1 MPIILNGTTFNNG
14 GTCKFNGSD
23 VKKIIFQSGS
33 TSTTVW
39 ERERLFYPGTA
50 VQHLTANSG
59 SYGDFYTNVPT
70 GQNNNST
77 VVYIP
82 VNLTGVS
89 SITITGS
96 FKGGGGNSF
105 AGVWLRSQTEWNDS
119 GYQRYPYYTIGQ
131 GSSDTW
137 YTLMHRVTGGGSST
151 SVTWNVSSYSGTFYI
166 AIGCYNNSGNG
177 TASVSI
183 TKIKI
188 NS

>member
-1 MPIILNGTTFNNG
+1 MPIDLNGTTFNNG

-39 ERERLFYPGTA
+39 ERERLFYPGTT

-59 SYGDFYTNVPT
+59 SYGDFYTNVPKAT
-70 GQNNNST
+70 NNNST

-82 VNLTGVS
+82 VNLTGVN

-96 FKGGGGNSF
+96 FTGGGGNSF
-105 AGVWLRSQTEWNDS
+105 AGVWLRSQTQWNDS
-119 GYQRYPYYTIGQ
+119 GYQRYPYYTIGR
-131 GSSDTW
+131 GSSNTW
-137 YTLMHRVTGGGSST
+137 YTLMHRVTGGGTST
-151 SVTWNVSSYSGTFYI
+151 SVTWDVSSYRGTYYI
-166 AIGCYNNSGNG
+166 AIGCYNNTGNG

>member
-1 MPIILNGTTFNNG
+1 MPIKLNGTTFNNG
-14 GTCKFNGSD
+14 GTAKFNGTTLS
-23 VKKIIFQSGS
+23 KIVFN
-33 TSTTVW
+33 STTVW
-39 ERERLFYPGTA
+39 EAERLFYPGTT
-50 VQHLTANSG
+50 VQHLAANAG

-82 VNLTGVS
+82 VNLTGVN

-105 AGVWLRSQTEWNDS
+105 AGVWLRSQTKWNDS

-137 YTLMHRVTGGGSST
+137 YTLMYRVTGGGTST
-151 SVTWNVSSYSGTFYI
+151 SVTWDVSSYSGTFYI

>member
-14 GTCKFNGSD
+14 GTVTFNGST
-23 VKKIIFQSGS
+23 VKEIKFG
-33 TSTTVW
+33 TTTVW
-39 ERERLFYPGTA
+39 EAERLFYPGAT
-50 VQHLTANSG
+50 VGYLGANSG
-59 SYGDFYTNVPT
+59 TYGAFYTNVPKGT
-70 GQNNNST
+70 NNNST
-77 VVYIP
+77 VAYIS
-82 VNLTGVS
+82 VNLTGVN
-89 SITITGS
+89 SITITGT
-96 FKGGGGNSF
+96 FQGGGGNSF

-119 GYQRYPYYTIGQ
+119 GYQRYPYYTVGQ

-166 AIGCYNNSGNG
+166 AIGCYNNTGNG

>member
-1 MPIILNGTTFNNG
+1 MPIKLNGVTFNNG

-23 VKKIIFQSGS
+23 VEKIIFQSGS

-39 ERERLFYPGTA
+39 EAERLFYPGTT
-50 VQHLTANSG
+50 VQHLGVNSG

-70 GQNNNST
+70 GTNNNST

-82 VNLTGVS
+82 VNLTGVN

-105 AGVWLRSQTEWNDS
+105 AGVWLRSQTKWNDS

-137 YTLMHRVTGGGSST
+137 YTLMHRVTGGGTST
-151 SVTWNVSSYSGTFYI
+151 SVTWDVSSYSGTYYI
-166 AIGCYNNSGNG
+166 AIGCYNNTGSG
-177 TASVSI
+177 TASATI